1 MITLVPYCCSVVRN
15 VQLFSSF
22 VSGILG
28 SSNSKSYN
36 MKVLDHAVLYILRKF
51 HIFWLSDLSSLKMW
65 SRVAA
70 VDCLCGCYFQG
81 SLCYLCMLVW
91 VYSLRWWYLNRW
103 CAFGSFLAHMFWS
116 SMKASKRSGGCYSLT
131 CVYFYLHII
140 ITLVKPRWYT

>member
-1 MITLVPYCCSVVRN
+1 MYVLVSCCCSVIRKG
-15 VQLFSSF
+15 L
-22 VSGILG
+22 VSLQSCFCIVG

-91 VYSLRWWYLNRW
+91 VYSLRWWCLNRW
-103 CAFGSFLAHMFWS
+103 CAFGSFLAHVFDLQWRQVNV
-116 SMKASKRSGGCYSLT
+116 AVVATAWLVVYST
-131 CVYFYLHII
+131 Y
-140 ITLVKPRWYT
+140 TLS